1 MKRKL
6 ISVSLA
12 LALGLSLAACGSK
25 PAPSG
30 AETPAGELGTLSGPV
45 ELQFWHSISNQNHLK
60 VLEGLVE
67 EFNET
72 IGAEKG
78 ITVVPTFNG
87 SSSELYSSVVGA
99 IKAGSAPD
107 VTLALRPYV
116 ADYLQT
122 DYVVNLEPYITD
134 PNVGMTDYED
144 IFEGLREA
152 NSSYAKEG
160 IYSLPIHSYSEVLY
174 YNKTFFAE
182 HGLSVPTT
190 WDELVETCR
199 AIRDITGA
207 PAFGWDN
214 LAGSFMTLLLQN
226 GGRYTDQN
234 GNLYFATEDS
244 DITLKVLQMWQDNV
258 NEGIWRTA
266 GEDQFFSGP
275 FANEM
280 IPMYIGDSVEASYIP
295 DKNPELDWGT
305 APVPQVSED
314 TAANLSAGH
323 VIIALNQ
330 DGNQDRMY
338 AAYEFIKFMT
348 SHDANLA
355 VAAGNTGYLPIRQSV
370 AEDPDMAA
378 MAAAFQ
384 PLVEEQYLS
393 QFGVGFDEVLAR
405 SPFAFTPIGR
415 FGAEHREDTLGS
427 LIADSYVYAV
437 QQAEGADYVP
447 VDFAVVAAGVIRGSF
462 PAGEITT
469 SDVFNVSS
477 LGSGADGTP
486 GYPLIS
492 VWLTGKELKDAFEV
506 DASVTALMPEAQIYG
521 AGMTWTWN
529 PHRMMFNKVTDCAQ
543 VLPDGSAVP
552 IDDDRLYRVVTG
564 LYTGQM
570 LGTVNDQSFGILAIT
585 PKDAQG
591 NVITDYEEHII
602 YNPNGS
608 EVKEWYALASYLQS
622 MGEVDGRY
630 AAPEGRKVEHATW
643 NPLNLLKNLNLF
655 GWLAVLAAVLVLA
668 AVVFLV
674 WRLCFHHRRGRYGGR
689 RRGGGYRPY
698 RG

>member
-314 TAANLSAGH
+314 TAANLSAGQRQLLTIARVFLCDPPILILDEATSASDPENQMEIDKAIQNLCKGKT
-323 VIIALNQ
+323 VIVVAHRLSALKMCE
-330 DGNQDRMY
+330 R
-338 AAYEFIKFMT
+338 
-348 SHDANLA
+348 
-355 VAAGNTGYLPIRQSV
+355 V
-370 AEDPDMAA
+370 
-378 MAAAFQ
+378 
-384 PLVEEQYLS
+384 
-393 QFGVGFDEVLAR
+393 
-405 SPFAFTPIGR
+405 
-415 FGAEHREDTLGS
+415 
-427 LIADSYVYAV
+427 
-437 QQAEGADYVP
+437 
-447 VDFAVVAAGVIRGSF
+447 AVV
-462 PAGEITT
+462 ENHTITC
-469 SDVFNVSS
+469 V
-477 LGSGADGTP
+477 GTH
-486 GYPLIS
+486 
-492 VWLTGKELKDAFEV
+492 EEV
-506 DASVTALMPEAQIYG
+506 RKNNAY
-521 AGMTWTWN
+521 
-529 PHRMMFNKVTDCAQ
+529 
-543 VLPDGSAVP
+543 
-552 IDDDRLYRVVTG
+552 YRK
-564 LYTGQM
+564 
-570 LGTVNDQSFGILAIT
+570 AWE
-585 PKDAQG
+585 
-591 NVITDYEEHII
+591 DYETARNITYQLE
-602 YNPNGS
+602 G
-608 EVKEWYALASYLQS
+608 
-622 MGEVDGRY
+622 GEQH
-630 AAPEGRKVEHATW
+630 E
-643 NPLNLLKNLNLF
+643 
-655 GWLAVLAAVLVLA
+655 
-668 AVVFLV
+668 
-674 WRLCFHHRRGRYGGR
+674 
-689 RRGGGYRPY
+689 
-698 RG
+698 

>member
-12 LALGLSLAACGSK
+12 LALGLSLAACGSKPAPSGAETPAGELGTLSGPVELQFWHSISNQNHLKVLEGLVEEFNETIGAEKGITVVPTFNGSSSELYSSVVGAIKAGSAPDVTLALGLSLAACGSK

-370 AEDPDMAA
+370 AEDPAYEA
-378 MAAAFQ
+378 Y
-384 PLVEEQYLS
+384 V
-393 QFGVGFDEVLAR
+393 
-405 SPFAFTPIGR
+405 
-415 FGAEHREDTLGS
+415 
-427 LIADSYVYAV
+427 ADGHEYMR
-437 QQAEGADYVP
+437 
-447 VDFAVVAAGVIRGSF
+447 AGVEQSDRYF
-462 PAGEITT
+462 YEPVFTNATTT
-469 SDVFNVSS
+469 S
-477 LGSGADGTP
+477 
-486 GYPLIS
+486 
-492 VWLTGKELKDAFEV
+492 
-506 DASVTALMPEAQIYG
+506 
-521 AGMTWTWN
+521 
-529 PHRMMFNKVTDCAQ
+529 
-543 VLPDGSAVP
+543 SAVNSAVKTMMQEVA
-552 IDDDRLYRVVTG
+552 D
-564 LYTGQM
+564 
-570 LGTVNDQSFGILAIT
+570 
-585 PKDAQG
+585 
-591 NVITDYEEHII
+591 
-602 YNPNGS
+602 NGM
-608 EVKEWYALASYLQS
+608 EPELALA
-622 MGEVDGRY
+622 
-630 AAPEGRKVEHATW
+630 
-643 NPLNLLKNLNLF
+643 NLKQTVGAN
-655 GWLAVLAAVLVLA
+655 
-668 AVVFLV
+668 
-674 WRLCFHHRRGRYGGR
+674 
-689 RRGGGYRPY
+689 
-698 RG
+698 

>member
-122 DYVVNLEPYITD
+122 DYVVNL
-134 PNVGMTDYED
+134 
-144 IFEGLREA
+144 
-152 NSSYAKEG
+152 
-160 IYSLPIHSYSEVLY
+160 VLY

-370 AEDPDMAA
+370 AEDPAYEA
-378 MAAAFQ
+378 Y
-384 PLVEEQYLS
+384 V
-393 QFGVGFDEVLAR
+393 
-405 SPFAFTPIGR
+405 
-415 FGAEHREDTLGS
+415 
-427 LIADSYVYAV
+427 ADGHEYMR
-437 QQAEGADYVP
+437 
-447 VDFAVVAAGVIRGSF
+447 AGVEQSDRYF
-462 PAGEITT
+462 YEPVFTNATTT
-469 SDVFNVSS
+469 S
-477 LGSGADGTP
+477 
-486 GYPLIS
+486 
-492 VWLTGKELKDAFEV
+492 
-506 DASVTALMPEAQIYG
+506 
-521 AGMTWTWN
+521 
-529 PHRMMFNKVTDCAQ
+529 
-543 VLPDGSAVP
+543 SAVNSAVKTMMQEVA
-552 IDDDRLYRVVTG
+552 D
-564 LYTGQM
+564 
-570 LGTVNDQSFGILAIT
+570 
-585 PKDAQG
+585 
-591 NVITDYEEHII
+591 
-602 YNPNGS
+602 NGM
-608 EVKEWYALASYLQS
+608 EPELALA
-622 MGEVDGRY
+622 
-630 AAPEGRKVEHATW
+630 
-643 NPLNLLKNLNLF
+643 NLKQTVGAN
-655 GWLAVLAAVLVLA
+655 
-668 AVVFLV
+668 
-674 WRLCFHHRRGRYGGR
+674 
-689 RRGGGYRPY
+689 
-698 RG
+698 